1 MQATAGELN
10 NPVSPP
16 WRGLA
21 VPLTEIRAYCRAL
34 YLRENANLD
43 WTDIGPKVKKL
54 MDERIDASV
63 RKLMEPVSVLDE
75 DFEEKIAGLPSDEAR
90 ASVMEHAIRAHINT
104 RLPDNPVFF
113 EKLSEKLERIIQDLR
128 NHLIDA
134 AEAAQ
139 REAAVKRQF
148 HAEDHNAT
156 EHGLSPVSFA
166 IYELI
171 RRPAA
176 RLGPDHNIGFEEG
189 ASSTKS
195 L

>member
-10 NPVSPP
+10 NPVSSP

-43 WTDIGPKVKKL
+43 WTDIGAKVK
-54 MDERIDASV
+54 
-63 RKLMEPVSVLDE
+63 KLMEPVSVLDE

-113 EKLSEKLERIIQDLR
+113 KKLSEKLERIIQDLR

-176 RLGPDHNIGFEEG
+176 GLGPDHNIGFEEG
-189 ASSTKS
+189 ASTTTTSC
-195 L
+195 LVG